1 MNTKGYGGRRITK
14 AAEIFTNDNQNPKHK
29 LVIAGKVEKF
39 VTIIPRMVSLRGF
52 VGDSIKKSVSIIPE
66 EKYDFKITNAR
77 AKNGKYIDFQLEEVK
92 GARRTEYSLT
102 VENLRKE
109 KGRYSD
115 LIILETDSKIR
126 PKVNVRVN
134 GYLRQRPAEQ

>member
-1 MNTKGYGGRRITK
+1 MSKTT
-14 AAEIFTNDNQNPKHK
+14 EIFTDDTLKPKHK

-39 VTIIPRMVSLRGF
+39 VTVIPRAVSLRGF
-52 VGDSIKKSVSIIPE
+52 VGDPIKKSVSIIPE
-66 EKYDFKITNAR
+66 EKYKFKITNAR
-77 AKNGKYIDFQLEEVK
+77 AKNGKFIDFELEEIK

-102 VENLRKE
+102 VRNLRKE

-126 PKVNVRVN
+126 PNVNVRVY
-134 GYLRQRPAEQ
+134 GYLRQRPVKE